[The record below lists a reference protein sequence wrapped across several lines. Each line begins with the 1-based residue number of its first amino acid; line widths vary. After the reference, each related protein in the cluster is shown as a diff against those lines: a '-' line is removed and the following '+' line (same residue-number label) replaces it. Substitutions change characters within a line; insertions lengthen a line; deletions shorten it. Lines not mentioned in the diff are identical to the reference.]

1 MRTFIALALQMGQ
14 ELKDML
20 NDYWSRLS
28 YTLCF
33 KVSAWYET
41 DFYTYWVFFILQTIH
56 RDLMKVKNMT

>member
-33 KVSAWYET
+33 KVSA
-41 DFYTYWVFFILQTIH
+41 
-56 RDLMKVKNMT
+56 